1 MIGSMSSDGWI
12 TLLVVALSLAFLVS
26 NRFSPEIILV
36 GALST
41 LLLAGVL
48 DTTQALSG
56 FANPGLVTVTVTV
69 AVLYVVVAGLV
80 DTGAVQAFGARL
92 LGRPKS
98 ITGAQTRLM
107 LPLSYAAIFGG
118 CCTAW
123 FLLPDYYP
131 ALAVARAY
139 SALAPVRQ

>member
-56 FANPGLVTVTVTV
+56 FANPGLVTVTV
-69 AVLYVVVAGLV
+69 LYVVVAGLV

-92 LGRPKS
+92 LGKPKS
-98 ITGAQTRLM
+98 ITDAQTRLM

-123 FLLPDYYP
+123 FLLHDYYP